1 MIMEARKY
9 IKSSAIKVARLARLM
24 AKAIDL
30 FIVIV
35 LSFFFYPIG
44 LVIGILYLAVSDS
57 IQGGQSVG
65 KKFIG
70 FSVISLEDAMPCSLK
85 QSVLRNLPILLPLLF
100 GLIPF
105 WGWIISLL
113 IGAPLVILE
122 IYLLYRLDSGHRL
135 GDVMADTSVM
145 ANDSGIP
152 IKNRRTSWFAPETS
166 RT

>member
-1 MIMEARKY
+1 M
-9 IKSSAIKVARLARLM
+9 ARLI

-30 FIVIV
+30 FIVLV

-44 LVIGILYLAVSDS
+44 LVIGICYLAISDS

-70 FSVISLEDAMPCSLK
+70 FSVISLEDAKPCSLK
-85 QSVLRNLPILLPLLF
+85 QSFIRNLPILVPLLF

-105 WGWIISLL
+105 WGWVISLL
-113 IGAPLVILE
+113 VGIPLTALE

-135 GDVMADTSVM
+135 GDVMADTTVM

-152 IKNRRTSWFAPETS
+152 VKNRRTSWFGPETS